1 MKKLLVQIL
10 SLILLIL
17 ILAGIIWLV
26 IYIDRA
32 AHYTRIKAEFTELEP
47 FPSNMPVF
55 FKGFRIGKIT
65 KIAPKDDYTATQM
78 SITLFPRDLNFPKN
92 VYVRV
97 KSYKDDYDYVEVEL
111 PELASEKLLKSGDII
126 EGKSNVTFESLIK
139 KHAESGSLDLIIEG
153 LGEITDSVNKAVQQ
167 ADGLLADV
175 RATLKSNQ
183 NYITLTTKNLSETTG
198 SLYKTSLKIDGS
210 VDQKTLD
217 NTMKNL
223 EQTTQN
229 MQQITKNIDCATR
242 NLTDTMNQVNE
253 ISENINGIT
262 NGVNCTMKKRFGG
275 FRLIF
280 GKAEQCCDK
289 CKKCTK

>member
-1 MKKLLVQIL
+1 MKKIFIQLLSFIG
-10 SLILLIL
+10 LILTLS
-17 ILAGIIWLV
+17 GIVLFAIF
-26 IYIDRA
+26 IDKT

-65 KIAPKDDYTATQM
+65 KIEPKDDYTATQM

-92 VYVRV
+92 VYARV
-97 KSYKDDYDYVEVEL
+97 KSYKDDYDYVEIEL
-111 PELASEKLLKSGDII
+111 PELASEKLLKNGDII
-126 EGKSNVTFESLIK
+126 EGKSNVSFESLIK

-167 ADGLLADV
+167 AGGLLSDV
-175 RATLKSNQ
+175 RTTLKSNQ
-183 NYITLTTKNLSETTG
+183 NYITLTAKNLSETTG

-210 VDQKTLD
+210 VNQKTLD

-223 EQTTQN
+223 EKTTEN
-229 MQQITKNIDCATR
+229 IEQITRNIDCATR

-280 GKAEQCCDK
+280 GKPDQCCNK
-289 CKKCTK
+289 

>member
-10 SLILLIL
+10 SFIILIL
-17 ILAGIIWLV
+17 ILAGVVWLL
-26 IYIDRA
+26 IYIDKA

-47 FPSNMPVF
+47 FPAHMPVF

-65 KIAPKDDYTATQM
+65 KIEPKDDYTATQM

-97 KSYKDDYDYVEVEL
+97 KSYKDDYDYVEIEL
-111 PELASEKLLKSGDII
+111 PELASEQLLKSGDII
-126 EGKSNVTFESLIK
+126 KGKSNVTFESLIR

-229 MQQITKNIDCATR
+229 MQQITRNIDCATR

-280 GKAEQCCDK
+280 GKPDRCCDK
-289 CKKCTK
+289 CKR

>member
-47 FPSNMPVF
+47 FPSNMSGF
-55 FKGFRIGKIT
+55 CYGFRIGNIT
-65 KIAPKDDYTATQM
+65 CSAPKDDYTATQM

-229 MQQITKNIDCATR
+229 MQQITRNIDCATR

-280 GKAEQCCDK
+280 GKPDRCCDK
-289 CKKCTK
+289 CKR

>member
-1 MKKLLVQIL
+1 MKKLLVQVL
-10 SLILLIL
+10 SFIGLIL
-17 ILAGIIWLV
+17 ILAGIVWLV
-26 IYIDRA
+26 IYIDKA

-47 FPSNMPVF
+47 FPAHMPVF

-65 KIAPKDDYTATQM
+65 KIVPKDDYTATQM

-97 KSYKDDYDYVEVEL
+97 KSYKDDYDYVEIEL
-111 PELASEKLLKSGDII
+111 PELASEQLLKSGDII

-167 ADGLLADV
+167 ADGLLADI
-175 RATLKSNQ
+175 RATLNSNQ
-183 NYITLTTKNLSETTG
+183 NYITLTAKNLSETTS

-229 MQQITKNIDCATR
+229 MQQIMRNIDCATR
-242 NLTDTMNQVNE
+242 NLTDTMNHVNE

-280 GKAEQCCDK
+280 GKPDQCCNK
-289 CKKCTK
+289 SNR

>member
-10 SLILLIL
+10 SFIILIL
-17 ILAGIIWLV
+17 ILAGIVWLL
-26 IYIDRA
+26 IYIDKS

-47 FPSNMPVF
+47 FPAHMPVF

-65 KIAPKDDYTATQM
+65 KIEPKDDYTATQM

-97 KSYKDDYDYVEVEL
+97 KSYKDDYDYVEIEL
-111 PELASEKLLKSGDII
+111 PELASEQLLKSGDII
-126 EGKSNVTFESLIK
+126 KGKSNITFESLLK
-139 KHAESGSLDLIIEG
+139 KHAESGSLDLIIES
-153 LGEITDSVNKAVQQ
+153 LGEITESINKTVLQ

-175 RATLKSNQ
+175 RKTLKANQ
-183 NYITLTTKNLSETTG
+183 NYITLTTKNLSEATG
-198 SLYKTSLKIDGS
+198 SLYKTTVKIDGS
-210 VDQKTLD
+210 VDKKTL
-217 NTMKNL
+217 NTTMKNL

-229 MQQITKNIDCATR
+229 IQQITKNIDCATR

-262 NGVNCTMKKRFGG
+262 NSVNCTMKKRFGG

-280 GKAEQCCDK
+280 GKPDQCCTK
-289 CKKCTK
+289 CKKCP

>member
-10 SLILLIL
+10 SFIILIL
-17 ILAGIIWLV
+17 ILAGVVWLL
-26 IYIDRA
+26 IYIDKA

-47 FPSNMPVF
+47 FPAHMPVF

-65 KIAPKDDYTATQM
+65 KIEPKDDYTATQM

-97 KSYKDDYDYVEVEL
+97 KSYKDDYDYVEIEL
-111 PELASEKLLKSGDII
+111 PELASEQLLKSGDII
-126 EGKSNVTFESLIK
+126 KGKSNVTFESLIR

-253 ISENINGIT
+253 IFENINGIT

-280 GKAEQCCDK
+280 GKPDRCCDK
-289 CKKCTK
+289 CKR